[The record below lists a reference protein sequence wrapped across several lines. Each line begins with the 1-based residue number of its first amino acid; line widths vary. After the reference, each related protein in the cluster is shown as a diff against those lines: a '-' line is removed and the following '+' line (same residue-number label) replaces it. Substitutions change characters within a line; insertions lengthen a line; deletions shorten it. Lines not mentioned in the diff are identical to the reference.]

1 MGSAENKRSV
11 IVGIFVFIA
20 IIIFVAAILTLGGQQ
35 KRFVQT
41 VKVRAIFENVEGLK
55 TGNNVW
61 FSGVKIGTVK
71 SITIAGQSQV
81 EVELTI
87 EEAAQKFIHKDA
99 KARLASE
106 SLIGNQ
112 IIEILGGTPTAP
124 QIQNGDLLQTEAGL
138 NTDDMMATLQENNK
152 NLQAITG
159 DFKQLSAG
167 LVNGK
172 GTVGA
177 LLTDS
182 TMATNFRTILAGLEK
197 TSVNT
202 ARASAALSQFTAKMN
217 TKDGLANQ
225 LLTDTAVFNQLQS
238 SVAQLK
244 QATTAASD
252 ITSNLK
258 TTSAKLNSTDNAM
271 GVLLND
277 EKFAGQL
284 QRTMGN
290 LETSTKKLD
299 ENMEAIKSNFLL
311 KGYFKRQAVRDAKK
325 AEKADTTNRK

>member
-1 MGSAENKRSV
+1 MGSAENRRSV

-20 IIIFVAAILTLGGQQ
+20 VIIFVAAILTLGGQQ

-41 VKVRAIFENVEGLK
+41 VRVRAIFENVEGLK
-55 TGNNVW
+55 IGNNVW

-71 SITIAGQSQV
+71 SIQFAGQSQV

-87 EEAAQKFIHKDA
+87 EEEAQKYIHKDS

-112 IIEILGGTPTAP
+112 IIEIFGGTPTAP
-124 QIQNGDLLQTEAGL
+124 QVQNGDLLQTEAGL

-167 LVNGK
+167 LVSGK

-177 LLTDS
+177 LLSDS
-182 TMATNFRTILAGLEK
+182 TMATNFRAIIDGLEK

-217 TKDGLANQ
+217 TRDGLANQ
-225 LLTDTAVFNQLQS
+225 LLTDTAVFNQLES
-238 SVAQLK
+238 SVAQLR
-244 QATTAASD
+244 QATTAANE

-258 TTSAKLNSTDNAM
+258 ATSAKLNSNDNAM

-277 EKFAGQL
+277 EQFAGQL

-290 LETSTKKLD
+290 LETSTQKLD
-299 ENMEAIKSNFLL
+299 ENMEALKSNFLL
-311 KGYFKRQAVRDAKK
+311 RGYFKRKARDAKK
-325 AEKADTTNRK
+325 AGTDTTTTQQ